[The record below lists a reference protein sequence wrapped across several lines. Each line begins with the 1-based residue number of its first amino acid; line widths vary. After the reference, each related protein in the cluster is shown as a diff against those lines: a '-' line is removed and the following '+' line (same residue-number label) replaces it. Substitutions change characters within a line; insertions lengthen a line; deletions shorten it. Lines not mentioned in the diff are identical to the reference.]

1 MITLISNFKVFEEGY
16 KWWFVKLRHVVGPN
30 ELGNSC
36 KYFFDPMNVARDT
49 ASQSCIF
56 LRELPYLP
64 MRDKA
69 ILPTLRC
76 CISGYDHRIKEIFT
90 TIS

>member
-1 MITLISNFKVFEEGY
+1 M
-16 KWWFVKLRHVVGPN
+16 KLRHVVGPN
-30 ELGNSC
+30 ESGNSC
-36 KYFFDPMNVARDT
+36 EYFFDPMNVARDT
-49 ASQSCIF
+49 APLSCLFLRELPYLPMRDTAPLSCLF

-69 ILPTLRC
+69 ILATLRC
-76 CISGYDHRIKEIFT
+76 CISGYVRRIKEIFT